1 MTLLWIALAVLLL
14 PALWLLVAPLRR
26 AATVRAAQR
35 DFEANDRTTEQNLAI
50 YRRRLASLEAA
61 HARGE
66 IDAARVEEDRLELER
81 SLLEDTERMERAPL
95 ASAASGRLVV
105 PVVMVA
111 VVLASVAWYLH
122 EGAEGDL
129 ALYTVQQQVMND
141 PEGSLPVLIQRLEEQ
156 AQRQPDNPNVWRSL
170 FPLYRDSGRIAEAT
184 RALERLVALEGR
196 QPWLLAELAQI
207 RYFAAGREMT
217 EEVQTLVDEV
227 LAEEPAQPTV
237 LGMLGIEAFEA
248 GDYETAIDR
257 WRRAIA
263 GMNNPDSAEA
273 LREGI
278 RVAQQRL
285 GVTPDPVDA
294 DPAQPAVAEG
304 PGIAV
309 RVSLAD
315 ELAGRLDDD
324 ATVFVVARDPAGELP
339 PLAVVRARL
348 GELPLTTVLND
359 ADAMAPM
366 AKLSQVE
373 TARLTVRVSQS
384 GQATPQPGDLV
395 GTLGGV
401 AVGMIDGDA
410 VEVVIDRVVE

>member
-26 AATVRAAQR
+26 AAAVHAAQR
-35 DFEANDRTTEQNLAI
+35 DVEANDRTTEQNLAI

-66 IDAARVEEDRLELER
+66 IDAARLEEDRLELER
-81 SLLEDTERMERAPL
+81 SLLEDTEHLERAPL
-95 ASAASGRLVV
+95 KSPAAGRLVV
-105 PVVMVA
+105 PVVMIA
-111 VVLASVAWYLH
+111 VVLASVAWYH
-122 EGAEGDL
+122 QEGAEGDL
-129 ALYTVQQQVMND
+129 ALYTVQRQVMGD
-141 PEGSLPVLIQRLEEQ
+141 PEGSLPMLIERLEAQ
-156 AQRQPDNPNVWRSL
+156 AERQPDNPNVWRTL
-170 FPLYRDSGRIAEAT
+170 FPLYRDSGRIDAAT
-184 RALERLVALEGR
+184 RALERLVDLEGR

-217 EEVQTLVDEV
+217 DEVQGLVDEV
-227 LAEEPAQPTV
+227 LAAEPAQPTV
-237 LGMLGIEAFEA
+237 LGLLGIEAFEA
-248 GDYETAIDR
+248 GDFETAIDR

-263 GMNNPDSAEA
+263 GMSNPDSAEA

-285 GVTPDPVDA
+285 GIAPDPVDA
-294 DPAQPAVAEG
+294 DPARPAIAEG

-309 RVSLAD
+309 RVRLAD

-339 PLAVVRARL
+339 PLAVARTTL
-348 GELPLTTVLND
+348 GELPLTTVLDD

-366 AKLSQVE
+366 ARLSQVE
-373 TARLTVRVSQS
+373 TARLTVRVSPS
-384 GQATPQPGDLV
+384 GEATPQPGDLV
-395 GTLGGV
+395 GTRGGV
-401 AVGMIDGDA
+401 AVGSVDGDA

>member
-26 AATVRAAQR
+26 AATVHAAQR
-35 DFEANDRTTEQNLAI
+35 DVEANDRTTEQNLAI
-50 YRRRLASLEAA
+50 YRRRLASLQAA
-61 HARGE
+61 HDRGE
-66 IDAARVEEDRLELER
+66 IDAERLEEDRLELER
-81 SLLEDTERMERAPL
+81 SLLEDTEHLERAPL
-95 ASAASGRLVV
+95 KSAASGRLVV
-105 PVVMVA
+105 PVVMIA
-111 VVLASVAWYLH
+111 VVLASVAWYH
-122 EGAEGDL
+122 QEGAEGDL
-129 ALYTVQQQVMND
+129 ALYTVQRQVMSD
-141 PEGSLPVLIQRLEEQ
+141 PEGSLPVLIARLEEQ
-156 AQRQPDNPNVWRSL
+156 AERQPDNPNVWRTI
-170 FPLYRDSGRIAEAT
+170 FPLYRDSGRIPAAT
-184 RALERLVALEGR
+184 RALERLVDLEGR

-217 EEVQTLVDEV
+217 EEVQALVDEV
-227 LAEEPAQPTV
+227 LATEPAQPTV
-237 LGMLGIEAFEA
+237 LGLLGIEAFEA
-248 GDYETAIDR
+248 GDFETAIDR

-263 GMNNPDSAEA
+263 GMSNPDSAEA

-285 GVTPDPVDA
+285 GVAPDPA
-294 DPAQPAVAEG
+294 EPAVAEG

-309 RVSLAD
+309 RVRLAD

-339 PLAVVRARL
+339 PLAVARATL
-348 GELPLTTVLND
+348 GELPLTTVLDD

-366 AKLSQVE
+366 ARLSQVE
-373 TARLTVRVSQS
+373 TARLTVRVSRS
-384 GQATPQPGDLV
+384 GSATPQPGDLV

-401 AVGMIDGDA
+401 SVGEVDGEA

>member
-26 AATVRAAQR
+26 AAGVRAAQR
-35 DFEANDRTTEQNLAI
+35 DVEANDRTTEQNLAI

-66 IDAARVEEDRLELER
+66 IDAARLEEDRLELER
-81 SLLEDTERMERAPL
+81 SLLEDTEHLERAPL
-95 ASAASGRLVV
+95 KPAASGRLVV

-111 VVLASVAWYLH
+111 VVLASVAWYHH

-129 ALYTVQQQVMND
+129 ALYAVQRQVMSD
-141 PEGSLPVLIQRLEEQ
+141 PEGSTPMLIERLEEQ

-170 FPLYRDSGRIAEAT
+170 FPLYRDSGRIPEAT

-217 EEVQTLVDEV
+217 EGVQALVDEV
-227 LAEEPAQPTV
+227 LATEPAQPTV
-237 LGMLGIEAFEA
+237 LGMLGIEAFET
-248 GDYETAIDR
+248 GDYDAAIDR

-263 GMNNPDSAEA
+263 GMSNPDSAEA

-285 GVTPDPVDA
+285 GVAPDPD
-294 DPAQPAVAEG
+294 QPAVAEG

-309 RVSLAD
+309 RVRLAD

-324 ATVFVVARDPAGELP
+324 ATVFVVARDLAGELP
-339 PLAVVRARL
+339 PLAVARVRL

-373 TARLTVRVSQS
+373 AARLTVRVSQS
-384 GQATPQPGDLV
+384 GEATPQPGDLV

-401 AVGMIDGDA
+401 SVDRVDGDP